1 MATLENSVS
10 SVDLTAALGGAAPS
24 ASDIVYLN
32 RGSDQYTTNM
42 AFSNDLTLFHA
53 TNGWSGDAGHDGSR
67 LELLSTAGVIKFEWA
82 GRIINFRNRGTN
94 AQVEV
99 RPARAGR
106 VQLHDNTVTLLIA
119 DSGTADVFDTCDV
132 DNLRAGDVAQVLLR
146 KHATTTTTAAHL
158 RGRSTVR
165 CERPLTNAYLY
176 DQATLIVA
184 ENSAPTVQ
192 CDGGTVIFEGG
203 GTPTLGNC
211 GNCTLDFS
219 RVRKAITVG
228 GTPTFYSGVKI
239 ILPANKLI
247 TLPSITNV
255 GRLHEI
261 MVK

>member
-1 MATLENSVS
+1 MTIFQNSVS
-10 SVDLTAALGGAAPS
+10 SVDLTAAIGGVAPS
-24 ASDIVYLN
+24 AADTLLLN
-32 RGSDQYTTNM
+32 RGSDQYTANM
-42 AFSNDLTLFHA
+42 AFSADLALFHA

-67 LELLSTAGVIKFEWA
+67 LELLSTTGKIKFEWS
-82 GRIINFRNRGTN
+82 GRIINCRNRGTN

-119 DSGTADVFDTCDV
+119 DSGTADVLDTCDV
-132 DNLRAGDVAQVLLR
+132 NTLRAGDTAYALLR
-146 KHATTTTTAAHL
+146 KHASTTTDAAHL

-176 DQATLIVA
+176 DQGTLIVGEA
-184 ENSAPTVQ
+184 SAPTVQ
-192 CDGGTVIFEGG
+192 CDGGTAIFEGE

-211 GNCTLDFS
+211 GNCTIDFS
-219 RVRKAITVG
+219 RVRVPVTVG

-239 ILPANKLI
+239 ILPANKLV

-255 GRLHEI
+255 GKLQEI
-261 MVK
+261 FVK